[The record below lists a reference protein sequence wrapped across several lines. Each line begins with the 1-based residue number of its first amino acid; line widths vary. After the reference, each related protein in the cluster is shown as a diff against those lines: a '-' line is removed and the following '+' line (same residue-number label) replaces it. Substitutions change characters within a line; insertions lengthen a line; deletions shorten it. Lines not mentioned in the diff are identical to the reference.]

1 MEPGELL
8 TRVKQMLYYYYDWTY
23 ILVVIGAVICIAA
36 SARVKNVFSRY
47 SRIQSHSGLTGQE
60 AGRADPASEWDL

>member
-1 MEPGELL
+1 MF
-8 TRVKQMLYYYYDWTY
+8 YYYYDWTY

-47 SRIQSHSGLTGQE
+47 SRIQSHSGLTGRE
-60 AGRADPASEWDL
+60 AAEQILHPGDPHRRESDGPLQSGQ